1 PGPTPRPA
9 RAPHRPPARSRCAV
23 CAGHAPRCG
32 RRPWGRSAAE
42 RPRRRRGRWVARR
55 GRSTRRWRPA
65 SRGRRRPTRPR
76 AGFGG
81 AVRRA
86 ARRARA
92 PAAGRPSRTLLTWRR
107 RAFHAS
113 LPAGPSLHQGV
124 SLALLNWRGKG
135 AVRMSTRRAGAHTGG
150 APVSRRGV
158 LLGGAGL
165 AAMLAVGACG
175 KVEDRSA
182 QSGKGGPW
190 SFVDDRQRKASAKS
204 TPTNVVAQVSASA
217 ALWDLGIKSVGV
229 FGEANGPDDLYG
241 NIDRDAVT
249 WVGKTWG
256 EFDMEKFLG
265 LRPDVLVAPMNTP
278 DELWYVPEE
287 MADEVAKRCPT
298 VGIKQLSTPLDK
310 VIDRYA
316 ELAASLGV
324 DLEKPEIATAR
335 KDFTA
340 AVDEL
345 RA

>member
-1 PGPTPRPA
+1 
-9 RAPHRPPARSRCAV
+9 
-23 CAGHAPRCG
+23 
-32 RRPWGRSAAE
+32 
-42 RPRRRRGRWVARR
+42 
-55 GRSTRRWRPA
+55 
-65 SRGRRRPTRPR
+65 
-76 AGFGG
+76 
-81 AVRRA
+81 
-86 ARRARA
+86 
-92 PAAGRPSRTLLTWRR
+92 
-107 RAFHAS
+107 
-113 LPAGPSLHQGV
+113 
-124 SLALLNWRGKG
+124 
-135 AVRMSTRRAGAHTGG
+135 
-150 APVSRRGV
+150 

-204 TPTNVVAQVSASA
+204 TPTNVVAQVSAAA

-345 RA
+345 RAVAKERKDLKVAFVSAAEEFFYWANPEMFPDALMLREAGINLVEPDVSKEQDPHWDSVSWEQVGRYDADVLLYDSRNAQFFTDNLKKYPTLANLPAVKAKQLVAWNLETPPSWSIYAPKLQELADKLRSFKAGIGA